1 MVPKKG
7 NEMTLVLRILLDIL
21 NEGLM
26 YALLAMGMYIT
37 YSILDFPDLSVDG
50 TFPLG
55 AVLSGVMIY
64 NGVNPWLALL
74 AAFAAGMAAGVL
86 TGLMHVKLH
95 ITPLLCGIIMYTAML
110 SVNLVI
116 LKAGT
121 GGGAMVSFGTKDTI
135 FSYGIMSNV
144 PKYVQIG
151 DTDFYFRTVIMS
163 LVLVVV
169 CKLILDIYLKTKH
182 GLLLRATGANDKY
195 TVMLGKDPGTLK
207 IFGLAL
213 GNGFAAL
220 AGSVIAQNKTSADQ
234 QMGVGMVVLGLAS
247 VIIGLSLFKRV
258 KFMKGTTMVILGSI
272 VYKAA
277 YQLVLWLGL
286 PTEYNNL
293 MKALIFLIALVLGG
307 GEIKKFIAA
316 LGKKPESVNSSGR
329 LSLMGITKI
338 FNKGTVDENKLFDNL
353 SLDVS
358 DGEFI
363 SVVGSNGSGK
373 TTMLNIVCGGVEPD
387 AGAVAFNG
395 NNIIYMKEF
404 QRARRIGRVLQ
415 DPKMGTCGSLTIL
428 ENMALADNKNN
439 TYGLTPALNPARV
452 EYYKDLLKSCGM
464 GLENRLGV
472 LAGSLSGGQ
481 RQALALVI
489 ATMSDIDLLILD
501 EHTAALDPKS
511 SETLMQ
517 ITDRVVKEKH
527 LTTLMVTHNLRFAVE
542 YGSRLI
548 MMHSGKAVMDISG
561 EQKQNLDIDDILG
574 KFNEISI
581 ECGN

>member
-1 MVPKKG
+1 
-7 NEMTLVLRILLDIL
+7 MTLVINILIDIL

-55 AVLSGVMIY
+55 AVLSGVLIIQ
-64 NGVNPWLALL
+64 GVDPWLCLVIS
-74 AAFAAGMAAGVL
+74 FAAGMAAGVL
-86 TGLMHVKLH
+86 TGLMHVKLR

-121 GGGAMVSFGTKDTI
+121 DGKAVASFFTKNTI
-135 FSYGIMSNV
+135 FNSGIASLIPKNV
-144 PKYVQIG
+144 G
-151 DTDFYFRTVIMS
+151 EGGFYIRTVVIS
-163 LVLVVV
+163 LILVIV
-169 CKLILDIYLKTKH
+169 CKLLLDLYLKTKH

-195 TVMLGKDPGTLK
+195 TVMLGRNPGSMK

-220 AGSVIAQNKTSADQ
+220 AGSVIAQNKGSADQ
-234 QMGVGMVVLGLAS
+234 QMGIGMVVLGLAS
-247 VIIGLSLFKRV
+247 VIIGLSLFRRV
-258 KFMKGTTMVILGSI
+258 KFMKGTTMVILGSL

-277 YQLVLWLGL
+277 YQIVLSLGI
-286 PTEYNNL
+286 PTDFNNL
-293 MKALIFLIALVLGG
+293 MKALIFLVALVLGG
-307 GEIKKFIAA
+307 SELRKFITS
-316 LGKKPESVNSSGR
+316 LGKKPEPVKSDSKLA
-329 LSLMGITKI
+329 LSNITKV
-338 FNKGTVDENKLFDNL
+338 FNRGTVDENKLFDNFT
-353 SLDVS
+353 LDVN
-358 DGEFI
+358 DGDFI

-373 TTMLNIVCGGVEPD
+373 TTMLNIVCGGIQPD
-387 AGAVAFNG
+387 SGAVVFNG
-395 NNIIYMKEF
+395 ENIVLSKEYE
-404 QRARRIGRVLQ
+404 RARKIGRVLQ

-428 ENMALADNKNN
+428 ENLALADNKLHPF
-439 TYGLTPALNPARV
+439 GLSPAVNRKR
-452 EYYKDLLKSCGM
+452 EEHYKKLLESCGM
-464 GLENRLGV
+464 GLENRMGV

-481 RQALALVI
+481 RQALALII
-489 ATMSDIDLLILD
+489 ATMADIDLLILD

-511 SETLMQ
+511 SETLMK
-517 ITDRVVKEKH
+517 ITEKVVKEKH

-542 YGSRLI
+542 YGSRLV
-548 MMHSGKAVMDISG
+548 MMHGGSAVMDIDG
-561 EQKQNLDIDDILG
+561 EAKKNLVVDDILG

>member
-1 MVPKKG
+1 
-7 NEMTLVLRILLDIL
+7 MTLVINILIDIL

-55 AVLSGVMIY
+55 AVLSGVLIIQ
-64 NGVNPWLALL
+64 GVDPWLCLVIS
-74 AAFAAGMAAGVL
+74 FAAGMAAGVL
-86 TGLMHVKLH
+86 TGLMHVKLR

-121 GGGAMVSFGTKDTI
+121 DGKAVASFFTKNTI
-135 FSYGIMSNV
+135 FNSGIASLIPKNV
-144 PKYVQIG
+144 G
-151 DTDFYFRTVIMS
+151 EGGFYIRTVVIS
-163 LVLVVV
+163 LILVIV
-169 CKLILDIYLKTKH
+169 CKLLLDLYLKTKH

-195 TVMLGKDPGTLK
+195 TVMLGRNPGSMK

-220 AGSVIAQNKTSADQ
+220 AGSVIAQNKGSADQ
-234 QMGVGMVVLGLAS
+234 QMGIGMVVLGLAS
-247 VIIGLSLFKRV
+247 VIIGLSLFRRV
-258 KFMKGTTMVILGSI
+258 KFMKGTTMVILGSL

-277 YQLVLWLGL
+277 YQIVLSLGI
-286 PTEYNNL
+286 PTDFNNL
-293 MKALIFLIALVLGG
+293 MKALIFLVALVLGG
-307 GEIKKFIAA
+307 SELRKLITS
-316 LGKKPESVNSSGR
+316 LGKKPEPVKSDSKLA
-329 LSLMGITKI
+329 LSNITKV
-338 FNKGTVDENKLFDNL
+338 FNRGTVDESKLFDNFT
-353 SLDVS
+353 LDVN
-358 DGEFI
+358 DGDFI

-373 TTMLNIVCGGVEPD
+373 TTMLNIVCGGIQPD
-387 AGAVAFNG
+387 SGAVVFNG
-395 NNIIYMKEF
+395 ENIVLSKEYE
-404 QRARRIGRVLQ
+404 RARKIGRVLQ

-428 ENMALADNKNN
+428 ENLALADNKLHPF
-439 TYGLTPALNPARV
+439 GLSPAVNRKR
-452 EYYKDLLKSCGM
+452 EEHYKKLLESCGM
-464 GLENRLGV
+464 GLENRMGV

-481 RQALALVI
+481 RQALALII
-489 ATMSDIDLLILD
+489 ATMADIDLLILD

-511 SETLMQ
+511 SETLMK
-517 ITDRVVKEKH
+517 ITEKVVKEKH

-542 YGSRLI
+542 YGSRLV
-548 MMHSGKAVMDISG
+548 MMHGGNAVMDIDG
-561 EQKQNLDIDDILG
+561 EAKKNLVVDDILG

>member
-1 MVPKKG
+1 
-7 NEMTLVLRILLDIL
+7 MTLVINILLDIL
-21 NEGLM
+21 NEGFM

-55 AVLSGVMIY
+55 AVLSGVLILQ
-64 NGVNPWLALL
+64 GVDPWLCLL
-74 AAFAAGMAAGVL
+74 ISFAAGMAAGVL
-86 TGLMHVKLH
+86 TGLMHVKLR

-121 GGGAMVSFGTKDTI
+121 DGGAVASFFTKDTI
-135 FSYGIMSNV
+135 FNSGLAGFI
-144 PKYVQIG
+144 PKSVG
-151 DTDFYFRTVIMS
+151 GFYIRTAVIS
-163 LVLVVV
+163 LIIVVV
-169 CKLILDIYLKTKH
+169 CKLLLDLYLKTKH
-182 GLLLRATGANDKY
+182 GLLLRGTGANDKY
-195 TVMLGKDPGTLK
+195 TVMLGKDPGTIK

-213 GNGFAAL
+213 GNGFAAI
-220 AGSVIAQNKTSADQ
+220 AGSVIAQNKGSADQ

-258 KFMKGTTMVILGSI
+258 KFMKGTTMVILGSLI
-272 VYKAA
+272 YKAA
-277 YQLVLWLGL
+277 YQIVLSLGL
-286 PTEYNNL
+286 PTDYNNL

-307 GEIKKFIAA
+307 GELKKLISSI
-316 LGKKPESVNSSGR
+316 GRKPEPVQSANR
-329 LSLMGITKI
+329 LSLSKITKI
-338 FNKGTVDENKLFDNL
+338 FNRGTVDENKLFDEF
-353 SLDVS
+353 SLDVK
-358 DGEFI
+358 DGDFI

-373 TTMLNIVCGGVEPD
+373 TTMLNVVCGGVEPD
-387 AGAVAFNG
+387 SGAVVFNG
-395 NNIIYMKEF
+395 HNIAMMKEF

-428 ENMALADNKNN
+428 ENLALADNKNHSF
-439 TYGLTPALNPARV
+439 GLTPAVNPAR
-452 EYYKDLLKSCGM
+452 EQYYKKLLESCGM
-464 GLENRLGV
+464 GLENRMGV

-481 RQALALVI
+481 RQALALII

-511 SETLMQ
+511 SETLMK
-517 ITDRVVKEKH
+517 ITDKVVKEKH
-527 LTTLMVTHNLRFAVE
+527 ITTLMVTHNLRFAVE
-542 YGSRLI
+542 YGSRLV
-548 MMHSGKAVMDISG
+548 MMHGGRAVMDIDG
-561 EQKQNLDIDDILG
+561 DEKQKLVVDDILG

>member
-1 MVPKKG
+1 
-7 NEMTLVLRILLDIL
+7 MTLVINILIDIL

-55 AVLSGVMIY
+55 AVLSGVLIIQ
-64 NGVNPWLALL
+64 GVDPWLCLVIS
-74 AAFAAGMAAGVL
+74 FAAGMAAGVL
-86 TGLMHVKLH
+86 TGLMHVKLR

-121 GGGAMVSFGTKDTI
+121 DGKAVASFFTKNTI
-135 FSYGIMSNV
+135 FNSGIASLI
-144 PKYVQIG
+144 PKNIG
-151 DTDFYFRTVIMS
+151 EGGFYIRTVVIS
-163 LVLVVV
+163 LILVIV
-169 CKLILDIYLKTKH
+169 CKLLLDLYLKTKH

-195 TVMLGKDPGTLK
+195 TVMLGRNPGSMK

-220 AGSVIAQNKTSADQ
+220 AGSVIAQNKGSADQ
-234 QMGVGMVVLGLAS
+234 QMGIGMVVLGLAS
-247 VIIGLSLFKRV
+247 VIIGLSLFRRV
-258 KFMKGTTMVILGSI
+258 KFMKGTTMVILGSL

-277 YQLVLWLGL
+277 YQIVLSLGI
-286 PTEYNNL
+286 PTDFNNL
-293 MKALIFLIALVLGG
+293 MKALIFLVALVLGG
-307 GEIKKFIAA
+307 SELKKLITS
-316 LGKKPESVNSSGR
+316 LGKKPEPVKSDSKLA
-329 LSLMGITKI
+329 LSNITKV
-338 FNKGTVDENKLFDNL
+338 FNRGTVDENKLFDNFT
-353 SLDVS
+353 LDVN
-358 DGEFI
+358 DGDFI

-373 TTMLNIVCGGVEPD
+373 TTMLNIVCGGIQPD
-387 AGAVAFNG
+387 SGAVVFNG
-395 NNIIYMKEF
+395 ENIVLSKEYE
-404 QRARRIGRVLQ
+404 RARKIGRVLQ

-428 ENMALADNKNN
+428 ENLALADNKLHPF
-439 TYGLTPALNPARV
+439 GLSPAVNRKR
-452 EYYKDLLKSCGM
+452 EEHYRKLLESCGM
-464 GLENRLGV
+464 GLENRMGV

-481 RQALALVI
+481 RQALALII
-489 ATMSDIDLLILD
+489 ATMADIDLLILD

-511 SETLMQ
+511 SETLMK
-517 ITDRVVKEKH
+517 ITEKVVKEKH

-542 YGSRLI
+542 YGSRLV
-548 MMHSGKAVMDISG
+548 MMHGGNAVMDIDG
-561 EQKQNLDIDDILG
+561 EAKKNLVVDDILG

>member
-1 MVPKKG
+1 
-7 NEMTLVLRILLDIL
+7 MTLVINILIDIL

-55 AVLSGVMIY
+55 AVLSGVLIIQ
-64 NGVNPWLALL
+64 GVDPWLCLVIS
-74 AAFAAGMAAGVL
+74 FAAGMAAGVL
-86 TGLMHVKLH
+86 TGLMHVKLR

-121 GGGAMVSFGTKDTI
+121 DGKAVASFFTKNTI
-135 FSYGIMSNV
+135 FNSGIASLIPKNV
-144 PKYVQIG
+144 G
-151 DTDFYFRTVIMS
+151 EGGFYIRTVVIS
-163 LVLVVV
+163 LILVIV
-169 CKLILDIYLKTKH
+169 CKLLLDLYLKTKH

-195 TVMLGKDPGTLK
+195 TVMLGRNPGSMK

-220 AGSVIAQNKTSADQ
+220 AGSVIAQNKGSADQ
-234 QMGVGMVVLGLAS
+234 QMGIGMVVLGLAS
-247 VIIGLSLFKRV
+247 VIIGLSLFRRV
-258 KFMKGTTMVILGSI
+258 KLMKGTTMVILGSL

-277 YQLVLWLGL
+277 YQIVLSLGI
-286 PTEYNNL
+286 PTDFNNL
-293 MKALIFLIALVLGG
+293 MKALIFLVALVLGG
-307 GEIKKFIAA
+307 SELRKLITS
-316 LGKKPESVNSSGR
+316 LGKKPELVKSDSKLA
-329 LSLMGITKI
+329 LSNITKV
-338 FNKGTVDENKLFDNL
+338 FNRGTVDESKLFDNFT
-353 SLDVS
+353 LDVN
-358 DGEFI
+358 DGDFI

-373 TTMLNIVCGGVEPD
+373 TTMLNIVCGGIQPD
-387 AGAVAFNG
+387 SGAVVFNG
-395 NNIIYMKEF
+395 ENIVLSKEYE
-404 QRARRIGRVLQ
+404 RARKIGRVLQ

-428 ENMALADNKNN
+428 ENLALADNKLHPF
-439 TYGLTPALNPARV
+439 GLSPAVNRKR
-452 EYYKDLLKSCGM
+452 EEHYKKLLESCGM
-464 GLENRLGV
+464 GLENRMGV

-481 RQALALVI
+481 RQALALII
-489 ATMSDIDLLILD
+489 ATMADIDLLILD

-511 SETLMQ
+511 SETLMK
-517 ITDRVVKEKH
+517 ITEKVVKEKH

-542 YGSRLI
+542 YGSRLV
-548 MMHSGKAVMDISG
+548 MMHGGSAVMDIDG
-561 EQKQNLDIDDILG
+561 EAKKNLVVDDILG

>member
-1 MVPKKG
+1 
-7 NEMTLVLRILLDIL
+7 MTLVINILLDIL

-55 AVLSGVMIY
+55 AVLSGVLILK
-64 NGVNPWLALL
+64 GVDPWLSLVIS
-74 AAFAAGMAAGVL
+74 FAAGMAAGVL

-121 GGGAMVSFGTKDTI
+121 DGGAVASFFTKDTI
-135 FSYGIMSNV
+135 FNSGVASYI
-144 PKYVQIG
+144 PKSVG
-151 DTDFYFRTVIMS
+151 GFYIRTAIIS
-163 LVLVVV
+163 LVIVIV
-169 CKLILDIYLKTKH
+169 CKLLLDLYLRTKH

-195 TVMLGKDPGTLK
+195 TVMLGKDPGTIK

-220 AGSVIAQNKTSADQ
+220 AGSVIAQNKGSADQ

-258 KFMKGTTMVILGSI
+258 KFMKGTTMVILGSL

-277 YQLVLWLGL
+277 YQIVLSLGL
-286 PTEYNNL
+286 PTDYNNL

-307 GEIKKFIAA
+307 GELKKLVAA
-316 LGKKPESVNSSGR
+316 LGRKPEPADSKSRLALSS
-329 LSLMGITKI
+329 ITKI
-338 FNKGTVDENKLFDNL
+338 FNRGTVDENKLFDNFT
-353 SLDVS
+353 LDVK
-358 DGEFI
+358 DGDFI

-373 TTMLNIVCGGVEPD
+373 TTMLNVVCGGDEPD
-387 AGAVAFNG
+387 SGAVVFNG
-395 NNIIYMKEF
+395 KNIVMMKEF

-428 ENMALADNKNN
+428 ENLALADNKNN
-439 TYGLTPALNPARV
+439 SYGLTPAVNNSRV
-452 EYYKDLLKSCGM
+452 EYYKELLSSCGM
-464 GLENRLGV
+464 GLENRMGV

-481 RQALALVI
+481 RQALALII

-511 SETLMQ
+511 SETLMR
-517 ITDRVVKEKH
+517 ITDKVVKEKH

-542 YGSRLI
+542 YGSRLV
-548 MMHSGKAVMDISG
+548 MMHGGKAVMDIDG
-561 EQKQNLDIDDILG
+561 EQKKDLVVDDILG

>member
-1 MVPKKG
+1 
-7 NEMTLVLRILLDIL
+7 MTLVINILIDIL

-55 AVLSGVMIY
+55 AVLSGVLIIQ
-64 NGVNPWLALL
+64 GVDPWLCLVIS
-74 AAFAAGMAAGVL
+74 FAAGMAAGVL
-86 TGLMHVKLH
+86 TGLMHVKLR

-121 GGGAMVSFGTKDTI
+121 DGKAVASFFTKNTI
-135 FSYGIMSNV
+135 FNSGIASLI
-144 PKYVQIG
+144 PKNIG
-151 DTDFYFRTVIMS
+151 EGGFYIRTVVIALI
-163 LVLVVV
+163 LVIV
-169 CKLILDIYLKTKH
+169 CKLLLDLYLKTKH

-195 TVMLGKDPGTLK
+195 TVMLGRNPGSMK

-220 AGSVIAQNKTSADQ
+220 AGSVIAQNKGSADQ
-234 QMGVGMVVLGLAS
+234 QMGIGMVVLGLAS
-247 VIIGLSLFKRV
+247 VIIGLSLFRRV
-258 KFMKGTTMVILGSI
+258 KFMKGTTMVILGSL

-277 YQLVLWLGL
+277 YQIVLSLGI
-286 PTEYNNL
+286 PTDFNNL
-293 MKALIFLIALVLGG
+293 MKALIFLVALVLGG
-307 GEIKKFIAA
+307 SELRKLITS
-316 LGKKPESVNSSGR
+316 LGKKPEPVKSDSKLA
-329 LSLMGITKI
+329 LSNITKV
-338 FNKGTVDENKLFDNL
+338 FNRGTVDESKLFDNFT
-353 SLDVS
+353 LDVN
-358 DGEFI
+358 DGDFI

-373 TTMLNIVCGGVEPD
+373 TTMLNIVCGGIQPD
-387 AGAVAFNG
+387 SGAVVFNG
-395 NNIIYMKEF
+395 ENIVLSKEYEP
-404 QRARRIGRVLQ
+404 ARKIGRVLQ

-428 ENMALADNKNN
+428 ENLALADNKLHPF
-439 TYGLTPALNPARV
+439 GLSPAVNRKR
-452 EYYKDLLKSCGM
+452 EEHYKKLLESCGM
-464 GLENRLGV
+464 GLENRMGV

-481 RQALALVI
+481 RQALALII
-489 ATMSDIDLLILD
+489 ATMADIDLLILD

-511 SETLMQ
+511 SETLMK
-517 ITDRVVKEKH
+517 ITEKVVKEKH

-542 YGSRLI
+542 YGSRLV
-548 MMHSGKAVMDISG
+548 MMHGGSAVMDIDG
-561 EQKQNLDIDDILG
+561 EAKKNLVVDDILG

>member
-1 MVPKKG
+1 
-7 NEMTLVLRILLDIL
+7 MTLVINILIDIL

-55 AVLSGVMIY
+55 AVLSGVLIIQ
-64 NGVNPWLALL
+64 GVDPWLCLVIS
-74 AAFAAGMAAGVL
+74 FAAGMAAGVL
-86 TGLMHVKLH
+86 TGLMHVKLR

-121 GGGAMVSFGTKDTI
+121 DGKAVASFFTKNTI
-135 FSYGIMSNV
+135 FNSGIASLI
-144 PKYVQIG
+144 PKNIG
-151 DTDFYFRTVIMS
+151 EGGFYIRTVVIALI
-163 LVLVVV
+163 LVIV
-169 CKLILDIYLKTKH
+169 CKLLLDLYLKTKH

-195 TVMLGKDPGTLK
+195 TVMLGRNPGSMK

-220 AGSVIAQNKTSADQ
+220 AGSVIAQNKGSADQ
-234 QMGVGMVVLGLAS
+234 QMGIGMVVLGLAS
-247 VIIGLSLFKRV
+247 VIIGLSLFRRV
-258 KFMKGTTMVILGSI
+258 KFMKGTTMVILGSL

-277 YQLVLWLGL
+277 YQIVLSLGI
-286 PTEYNNL
+286 PTDFNNL
-293 MKALIFLIALVLGG
+293 MKALIFLVALVLGG
-307 GEIKKFIAA
+307 SELRKLITS
-316 LGKKPESVNSSGR
+316 LGKKPELVKSDSKLA
-329 LSLMGITKI
+329 LSNITKV
-338 FNKGTVDENKLFDNL
+338 FNRGTVDESKLFDNFT
-353 SLDVS
+353 LDVN
-358 DGEFI
+358 DGDFI

-373 TTMLNIVCGGVEPD
+373 TTMLNIVCGGSQPD
-387 AGAVAFNG
+387 SGAVVFNG
-395 NNIIYMKEF
+395 ENIVLSKEYE
-404 QRARRIGRVLQ
+404 RARKIGRVLQ

-428 ENMALADNKNN
+428 ENLALADNKLHPF
-439 TYGLTPALNPARV
+439 GLSPAVNRKR
-452 EYYKDLLKSCGM
+452 EEHYKKLLESCGM
-464 GLENRLGV
+464 GLENRMGV

-481 RQALALVI
+481 RQALALII
-489 ATMSDIDLLILD
+489 ATMADIDLLILD

-511 SETLMQ
+511 SETLMK
-517 ITDRVVKEKH
+517 ITEKVVKEKH

-542 YGSRLI
+542 YGSRLV
-548 MMHSGKAVMDISG
+548 MMHGGSAVMDIDG
-561 EQKQNLDIDDILG
+561 EAKKNLVVDDILG

>member
-1 MVPKKG
+1 
-7 NEMTLVLRILLDIL
+7 MTLVINILIDIL

-55 AVLSGVMIY
+55 AVLSGVLIIQ
-64 NGVNPWLALL
+64 GVDPWLCLVIS
-74 AAFAAGMAAGVL
+74 FAAGMAAGVL
-86 TGLMHVKLH
+86 TGLMHVKLR

-121 GGGAMVSFGTKDTI
+121 DGKAVASFFTKNTI
-135 FSYGIMSNV
+135 FNSGIASLI
-144 PKYVQIG
+144 PKNIG
-151 DTDFYFRTVIMS
+151 EGGFYIRTVVIALI
-163 LVLVVV
+163 LVIV
-169 CKLILDIYLKTKH
+169 CKLLLDLYLKTKH

-195 TVMLGKDPGTLK
+195 TVMLGRNPGSMK

-220 AGSVIAQNKTSADQ
+220 AGSVIAQNKGSADQ
-234 QMGVGMVVLGLAS
+234 QMGIGMVVLGLAS
-247 VIIGLSLFKRV
+247 VIIGLSLFRRV
-258 KFMKGTTMVILGSI
+258 KFMKGTTMVILGSL

-277 YQLVLWLGL
+277 YQIVLSLGI
-286 PTEYNNL
+286 PTDFNNL
-293 MKALIFLIALVLGG
+293 MKALIFLVALVLGG
-307 GEIKKFIAA
+307 SELRKLITS
-316 LGKKPESVNSSGR
+316 LGKKPEPVKSDSKLA
-329 LSLMGITKI
+329 LSNITKV
-338 FNKGTVDENKLFDNL
+338 FNRGTVDESKLFDNFT
-353 SLDVS
+353 LDVN
-358 DGEFI
+358 DGDFI

-373 TTMLNIVCGGVEPD
+373 TTMLNIVCGGIQPD
-387 AGAVAFNG
+387 SGAVVFNG
-395 NNIIYMKEF
+395 ENIVLSKEYE
-404 QRARRIGRVLQ
+404 RARKIGRVLQ

-428 ENMALADNKNN
+428 ENLALADNKLHPF
-439 TYGLTPALNPARV
+439 GLSPAVNRKR
-452 EYYKDLLKSCGM
+452 EEHYKKLHESCGM
-464 GLENRLGV
+464 GLENRMGV

-481 RQALALVI
+481 RQALALII
-489 ATMSDIDLLILD
+489 ATMADIDLLILD

-511 SETLMQ
+511 SETLMK
-517 ITDRVVKEKH
+517 ITEKVVKEKH

-542 YGSRLI
+542 YGSRLV
-548 MMHSGKAVMDISG
+548 MMHGGSAVMDIDG
-561 EQKQNLDIDDILG
+561 EAKKNLVVDDILG

>member
-1 MVPKKG
+1 
-7 NEMTLVLRILLDIL
+7 MTLVINILIDIL

-55 AVLSGVMIY
+55 AVLSGVLIIQ
-64 NGVNPWLALL
+64 GVDPWLCLVIS
-74 AAFAAGMAAGVL
+74 FAAGMAAGVL
-86 TGLMHVKLH
+86 TGLMHVKLR

-121 GGGAMVSFGTKDTI
+121 DGKAVASFFTKNTI
-135 FSYGIMSNV
+135 FNSGIASLI
-144 PKYVQIG
+144 PKNIG
-151 DTDFYFRTVIMS
+151 EGGFYIRTVVIALI
-163 LVLVVV
+163 LVIV
-169 CKLILDIYLKTKH
+169 CKLLLDLYLKTKH

-195 TVMLGKDPGTLK
+195 TVMLGRNPGSMK

-220 AGSVIAQNKTSADQ
+220 AGSVIAQNKGSADQ
-234 QMGVGMVVLGLAS
+234 QMGIGMVVLGLAS
-247 VIIGLSLFKRV
+247 VIIGLSLFRRV
-258 KFMKGTTMVILGSI
+258 KFMKGTTMVILGSL

-277 YQLVLWLGL
+277 YQIVLSLGI
-286 PTEYNNL
+286 PTDFNNL
-293 MKALIFLIALVLGG
+293 MKALIFLVALVLGG
-307 GEIKKFIAA
+307 SELRKLITS
-316 LGKKPESVNSSGR
+316 LGKKPELVKSDSKLA
-329 LSLMGITKI
+329 LSNITKV
-338 FNKGTVDENKLFDNL
+338 FNRGTVDESKLFDNFT
-353 SLDVS
+353 LDVN
-358 DGEFI
+358 DGDFI

-373 TTMLNIVCGGVEPD
+373 TTMLNIVCGGIQPD
-387 AGAVAFNG
+387 SGAVVFNG
-395 NNIIYMKEF
+395 ENIVLSKEYE
-404 QRARRIGRVLQ
+404 RARKIGRVLQ

-428 ENMALADNKNN
+428 ENLALADNKLHPF
-439 TYGLTPALNPARV
+439 GLSPAVNRKR
-452 EYYKDLLKSCGM
+452 EEHYKKLLESCGM
-464 GLENRLGV
+464 GLENRMGV

-481 RQALALVI
+481 RQALALII
-489 ATMSDIDLLILD
+489 ATMADIDLLILD

-511 SETLMQ
+511 SETLMK
-517 ITDRVVKEKH
+517 ITEKVVKEKH

-542 YGSRLI
+542 YGSRLV
-548 MMHSGKAVMDISG
+548 MMHGGNAVMDIDG
-561 EQKQNLDIDDILG
+561 EAKKNLVVDDILG

>member
-1 MVPKKG
+1 
-7 NEMTLVLRILLDIL
+7 MTLFINILLDIL

-55 AVLSGVMIY
+55 AVLTGVLIIQ
-64 NGVNPWLALL
+64 GVDPWLSLL
-74 AAFAAGMAAGVL
+74 ISFAAGMAAGIL

-121 GGGAMVSFGTKDTI
+121 DGKAIASFFTKDTI
-135 FSYGIMSNV
+135 FNSGLGGLIPKNV
-144 PKYVQIG
+144 G
-151 DTDFYFRTVIMS
+151 EGGFYIRTAVVSLIIVI
-163 LVLVVV
+163 V
-169 CKLILDIYLKTKH
+169 CKLLLDLYLRTKH

-195 TVMLGKDPGTLK
+195 TVMLGKNPGTIK

-220 AGSVIAQNKTSADQ
+220 AGSVIAQNKGSADQ
-234 QMGVGMVVLGLAS
+234 QMGIGMVVLGLAS
-247 VIIGLSLFKRV
+247 VIIGLSLFRRV
-258 KFMKGTTMVILGSI
+258 KFMKGTTMVILGSLI
-272 VYKAA
+272 YKAA
-277 YQLVLWLGL
+277 YQLVLSLGL
-286 PTEYNNL
+286 PTDFNNL

-307 GEIKKFIAA
+307 GQIKKLIAA
-316 LGKKPESVNSSGR
+316 LGKKPEPANSKAKLA
-329 LSLMGITKI
+329 LSSITKV
-338 FNKGTVDENKLFDNL
+338 FNPGTVDENKLFDGF
-353 SLDVS
+353 SLDVR
-358 DGEFI
+358 DGDFI

-373 TTMLNIVCGGVEPD
+373 TTMLNVICGGIQPD
-387 AGAVAFNG
+387 SGAVVFNG
-395 NNIIYMKEF
+395 ENIVMTKEF
-404 QRARRIGRVLQ
+404 ERARRIGRVLQ
-415 DPKMGTCGSLTIL
+415 DPKMGTCGSLTIR
-428 ENMALADNKNN
+428 ENLALADNKHHR
-439 TYGLTPALNPARV
+439 YGLLPAVNRRR
-452 EYYKDLLKSCGM
+452 EQHYKELLECCGM
-464 GLENRLGV
+464 GLENRMGV

-481 RQALALVI
+481 RQALALII

-511 SETLMQ
+511 SETLMK
-517 ITDRVVKEKH
+517 ITEKVVKEKH

-542 YGSRLI
+542 YGTRLV
-548 MMHSGKAVMDISG
+548 MMHGGKAVMDIDG
-561 EQKQNLDIDDILG
+561 EEKQQLVVDDILG

>member
-1 MVPKKG
+1 
-7 NEMTLVLRILLDIL
+7 MTLVINILIDIL

-55 AVLSGVMIY
+55 AVLSGVLIIQ
-64 NGVNPWLALL
+64 GVDPWLCLVIS
-74 AAFAAGMAAGVL
+74 FAAGMAAGVL
-86 TGLMHVKLH
+86 TGLMHVKLR

-121 GGGAMVSFGTKDTI
+121 DGKAVASFFTKNTI
-135 FSYGIMSNV
+135 FNSGIASLI
-144 PKYVQIG
+144 PKNIG
-151 DTDFYFRTVIMS
+151 EGGFYIRTVVIALI
-163 LVLVVV
+163 LVIV
-169 CKLILDIYLKTKH
+169 CKLLLDLYLKTKH

-195 TVMLGKDPGTLK
+195 TIMLGRNPGSMK

-220 AGSVIAQNKTSADQ
+220 AGSVIAQNKGSADQ
-234 QMGVGMVVLGLAS
+234 QMGIGMVVLGLAS
-247 VIIGLSLFKRV
+247 VIIGLSLFRRV
-258 KFMKGTTMVILGSI
+258 KFMKGTTMVILGSL

-277 YQLVLWLGL
+277 YQIVLSLGI
-286 PTEYNNL
+286 PTDFNNL
-293 MKALIFLIALVLGG
+293 MKALIFLVALVLGG
-307 GEIKKFIAA
+307 SELRKLITS
-316 LGKKPESVNSSGR
+316 LGKKPEPVKSDSKLA
-329 LSLMGITKI
+329 LSNITKV
-338 FNKGTVDENKLFDNL
+338 FNRGTVDESKLFDNFT
-353 SLDVS
+353 LDVN
-358 DGEFI
+358 DGDFI

-373 TTMLNIVCGGVEPD
+373 TTMLNIVCGGIQPD
-387 AGAVAFNG
+387 SGAVVFNG
-395 NNIIYMKEF
+395 ENIVLSKEYE
-404 QRARRIGRVLQ
+404 RARKIGRVLQ

-428 ENMALADNKNN
+428 ENLALADNKLHPF
-439 TYGLTPALNPARV
+439 GLSPAVNRKR
-452 EYYKDLLKSCGM
+452 EEHYKKLLESCGM
-464 GLENRLGV
+464 GLENRMGV

-481 RQALALVI
+481 RQALALII
-489 ATMSDIDLLILD
+489 ATMADIDLLILD

-511 SETLMQ
+511 SETLMK
-517 ITDRVVKEKH
+517 ITEKVVKEKH

-542 YGSRLI
+542 YGSRLV
-548 MMHSGKAVMDISG
+548 MMHGGNAVMDIDG
-561 EQKQNLDIDDILG
+561 EAKKNLVVDDILG

>member
-1 MVPKKG
+1 
-7 NEMTLVLRILLDIL
+7 MTLVINILIDIL

-55 AVLSGVMIY
+55 AVLSGVLIIQ
-64 NGVNPWLALL
+64 GVDPWLCLVIS
-74 AAFAAGMAAGVL
+74 FAAGMAAGVL
-86 TGLMHVKLH
+86 TGLMHVKLR

-121 GGGAMVSFGTKDTI
+121 DGKAVASFFTKNTI
-135 FSYGIMSNV
+135 FNSGIASLIPKNV
-144 PKYVQIG
+144 G
-151 DTDFYFRTVIMS
+151 EGGFYIRTVVIS
-163 LVLVVV
+163 LILVIV
-169 CKLILDIYLKTKH
+169 CKILLDLYLKTKH

-195 TVMLGKDPGTLK
+195 TVMLGRNPGSMK

-220 AGSVIAQNKTSADQ
+220 AGSVIAQNKGSADQ
-234 QMGVGMVVLGLAS
+234 QMGIGMVVLGLAS
-247 VIIGLSLFKRV
+247 VIIGLSLFRRV
-258 KFMKGTTMVILGSI
+258 KFMKGTTMVILGSL

-277 YQLVLWLGL
+277 YQIVLSLGI
-286 PTEYNNL
+286 PTDFNNL
-293 MKALIFLIALVLGG
+293 MKALIFLVALVLGG
-307 GEIKKFIAA
+307 SEIKKLITS
-316 LGKKPESVNSSGR
+316 LGKKPEPVKSDSKLA
-329 LSLMGITKI
+329 LSNITKV
-338 FNKGTVDENKLFDNL
+338 FNRGTVDENKLFDNFT
-353 SLDVS
+353 LDVN
-358 DGEFI
+358 DGDFI

-373 TTMLNIVCGGVEPD
+373 TTMLNIVCGGIQPD
-387 AGAVAFNG
+387 SGAVVFNG
-395 NNIIYMKEF
+395 ENIVLSKEYE
-404 QRARRIGRVLQ
+404 RARKIGRVLQ

-428 ENMALADNKNN
+428 ENLALADNKLHPF
-439 TYGLTPALNPARV
+439 GLSPAVNRKR
-452 EYYKDLLKSCGM
+452 EEHYKKLLESCGM
-464 GLENRLGV
+464 GLENRMGV

-481 RQALALVI
+481 RQALALII
-489 ATMSDIDLLILD
+489 ATMADIDLLILD

-511 SETLMQ
+511 SETLMK
-517 ITDRVVKEKH
+517 ITEKVVKEKH

-542 YGSRLI
+542 YGSRLV
-548 MMHSGKAVMDISG
+548 MMHGGSAVMDIDG
-561 EQKQNLDIDDILG
+561 EAKKNLVVDDILG

>member
-1 MVPKKG
+1 
-7 NEMTLVLRILLDIL
+7 MTLVINILIDIL

-55 AVLSGVMIY
+55 AVLSGVLIIQ
-64 NGVNPWLALL
+64 GVDPWLCLVIS
-74 AAFAAGMAAGVL
+74 FAAGMAAGVL
-86 TGLMHVKLH
+86 TGLMHVKLR

-121 GGGAMVSFGTKDTI
+121 DGKAVASFFTKNTI
-135 FSYGIMSNV
+135 FNSGIASLI
-144 PKYVQIG
+144 PKNIG
-151 DTDFYFRTVIMS
+151 EGGFYIRTVVIALI
-163 LVLVVV
+163 LVIV
-169 CKLILDIYLKTKH
+169 CKLLLDLYLKTKH

-195 TVMLGKDPGTLK
+195 TVMLGRNPGSMK

-220 AGSVIAQNKTSADQ
+220 AGSVIAQNKGSADQ
-234 QMGVGMVVLGLAS
+234 QMGIGMVVLGLAS
-247 VIIGLSLFKRV
+247 VIIGLSLFRRM
-258 KFMKGTTMVILGSI
+258 KFMKGTTMVILGSL

-277 YQLVLWLGL
+277 YQIVLSLGI
-286 PTEYNNL
+286 PTDFNNL
-293 MKALIFLIALVLGG
+293 MKALIFLVALVLGG
-307 GEIKKFIAA
+307 SELRKLITS
-316 LGKKPESVNSSGR
+316 LGKKPEPVKSDSKLA
-329 LSLMGITKI
+329 LSNITKV
-338 FNKGTVDENKLFDNL
+338 FNRGTVDENKLFDNFT
-353 SLDVS
+353 LDVN
-358 DGEFI
+358 DGDFI

-373 TTMLNIVCGGVEPD
+373 TTMLNIVCGGIQPD
-387 AGAVAFNG
+387 SGAVVFNG
-395 NNIIYMKEF
+395 ENIVLSKEYE
-404 QRARRIGRVLQ
+404 RARKIGRVLQ

-428 ENMALADNKNN
+428 ENLALADNKLHPF
-439 TYGLTPALNPARV
+439 GLSPAVNRKR
-452 EYYKDLLKSCGM
+452 EEHYKKLLESCGM
-464 GLENRLGV
+464 GLENRMGV

-481 RQALALVI
+481 RQALALII
-489 ATMSDIDLLILD
+489 ATMADIDLLILD

-511 SETLMQ
+511 SETLMK
-517 ITDRVVKEKH
+517 ITEKVVKEKH

-542 YGSRLI
+542 YGSRLV
-548 MMHSGKAVMDISG
+548 MMHGGSAVMDIDG
-561 EQKQNLDIDDILG
+561 EAKKNLVVDDILG

>member
-1 MVPKKG
+1 
-7 NEMTLVLRILLDIL
+7 MTLVINILIDIL

-55 AVLSGVMIY
+55 AVLSGVLIIQ
-64 NGVNPWLALL
+64 GVDPWLCLVIS
-74 AAFAAGMAAGVL
+74 FAAGMAAGVL
-86 TGLMHVKLH
+86 TGLMHVKLR

-121 GGGAMVSFGTKDTI
+121 DGKAVASFFTKNTI
-135 FSYGIMSNV
+135 FNSGIASLI
-144 PKYVQIG
+144 PKNIG
-151 DTDFYFRTVIMS
+151 EGGFYIRTVVIALI
-163 LVLVVV
+163 LVIV
-169 CKLILDIYLKTKH
+169 CKLLLDLYLKTKH

-195 TVMLGKDPGTLK
+195 TVMLGRNPGSMK

-220 AGSVIAQNKTSADQ
+220 AGSVIAQNKGSADQ
-234 QMGVGMVVLGLAS
+234 QMGIGMVVLGLAS
-247 VIIGLSLFKRV
+247 VIIGLSLFRRV
-258 KFMKGTTMVILGSI
+258 KFMKGTTMVILGSL

-277 YQLVLWLGL
+277 YQIVLSLGI
-286 PTEYNNL
+286 PTDFNNL
-293 MKALIFLIALVLGG
+293 MKALIFLVALVLGG
-307 GEIKKFIAA
+307 SELRKLITS
-316 LGKKPESVNSSGR
+316 LGKKPEPVKSDSKLA
-329 LSLMGITKI
+329 LSNITKV
-338 FNKGTVDENKLFDNL
+338 FNRGTVDESKLFDNFT
-353 SLDVS
+353 LDVN
-358 DGEFI
+358 DGDFI

-373 TTMLNIVCGGVEPD
+373 TTMLNIVCGGIQPD
-387 AGAVAFNG
+387 SGAVVFNG
-395 NNIIYMKEF
+395 ENIVLSKEYE
-404 QRARRIGRVLQ
+404 RARKIGRVLQ

-428 ENMALADNKNN
+428 ENLALADNKLHPF
-439 TYGLTPALNPARV
+439 GLSPAVNRKR
-452 EYYKDLLKSCGM
+452 EDHYKKLLESCGM
-464 GLENRLGV
+464 GLENRMGV

-481 RQALALVI
+481 RQALALII
-489 ATMSDIDLLILD
+489 ATMADIDLLILD

-511 SETLMQ
+511 SETLMK
-517 ITDRVVKEKH
+517 ITEKVVKEKH

-542 YGSRLI
+542 YGSRLV
-548 MMHSGKAVMDISG
+548 MMHGGSAVMDIDG
-561 EQKQNLDIDDILG
+561 EAKKNLVVDDILG

>member
-1 MVPKKG
+1 
-7 NEMTLVLRILLDIL
+7 MTLVINILIDIL

-55 AVLSGVMIY
+55 AVLSGVLIIQ
-64 NGVNPWLALL
+64 GLDPWLCLVIS
-74 AAFAAGMAAGVL
+74 FAAGMAAGVL
-86 TGLMHVKLH
+86 TGLMHVKLR

-121 GGGAMVSFGTKDTI
+121 DGKAVASFFTKNTI
-135 FSYGIMSNV
+135 FNSGIASLI
-144 PKYVQIG
+144 PKNIG
-151 DTDFYFRTVIMS
+151 EGGFYIRTVVIALI
-163 LVLVVV
+163 LVIV
-169 CKLILDIYLKTKH
+169 CKLLLDLYLKTKH

-195 TVMLGKDPGTLK
+195 TVMLGRNPGSMK

-220 AGSVIAQNKTSADQ
+220 AGSVIAQNKGSADQ
-234 QMGVGMVVLGLAS
+234 QMGIGMVVLGLAS
-247 VIIGLSLFKRV
+247 VIIGLSLFRRV
-258 KFMKGTTMVILGSI
+258 KFMKGTTMVILGSL

-277 YQLVLWLGL
+277 YQIVLSLGI
-286 PTEYNNL
+286 PTDFNNL
-293 MKALIFLIALVLGG
+293 MKALIFLVALVLGVS
-307 GEIKKFIAA
+307 ELRKLITS
-316 LGKKPESVNSSGR
+316 LGKKPEPVKSDSKLA
-329 LSLMGITKI
+329 LSNITKV
-338 FNKGTVDENKLFDNL
+338 FNRGTVDESKLFDNFT
-353 SLDVS
+353 LDVN
-358 DGEFI
+358 DGDFI

-373 TTMLNIVCGGVEPD
+373 TTMLNIVCGGIQPD
-387 AGAVAFNG
+387 SGAVVFNG
-395 NNIIYMKEF
+395 ENIVLSKEYE
-404 QRARRIGRVLQ
+404 RARKIGRVLQ

-428 ENMALADNKNN
+428 ENLALADNKLHPF
-439 TYGLTPALNPARV
+439 GLSPAVNRKR
-452 EYYKDLLKSCGM
+452 EEHYKKLLESCGM
-464 GLENRLGV
+464 GLENRMGV

-481 RQALALVI
+481 RQALALII
-489 ATMSDIDLLILD
+489 ATMADIDLLILD

-511 SETLMQ
+511 SETLMK
-517 ITDRVVKEKH
+517 ITEKVVKEKH

-542 YGSRLI
+542 YGSRLV
-548 MMHSGKAVMDISG
+548 MMHGGSAVMDIDG
-561 EQKQNLDIDDILG
+561 EAKKNLVVDDILG

>member
-1 MVPKKG
+1 
-7 NEMTLVLRILLDIL
+7 MTLVINILLDIL

-55 AVLSGVMIY
+55 AVLSGVLILK
-64 NGVNPWLALL
+64 GVDPWLSLVIS
-74 AAFAAGMAAGVL
+74 FVAGMAAGVL

-121 GGGAMVSFGTKDTI
+121 DGGAVASFFTKDTI
-135 FSYGIMSNV
+135 FNSGMASYI
-144 PKYVQIG
+144 PKSVG
-151 DTDFYFRTVIMS
+151 GFYIRTAIIS
-163 LVLVVV
+163 LVIVIV
-169 CKLILDIYLKTKH
+169 CKLLLDLYLRTKH

-195 TVMLGKDPGTLK
+195 TVMLGKDPGTIK

-220 AGSVIAQNKTSADQ
+220 AGSVIAQNKGSADQ

-258 KFMKGTTMVILGSI
+258 KFMKGTTMVILGSL

-277 YQLVLWLGL
+277 YQIVLSLGL
-286 PTEYNNL
+286 PTDYNNL

-307 GEIKKFIAA
+307 GELKKLVAA
-316 LGKKPESVNSSGR
+316 LGRKPEPADSKSRLALSS
-329 LSLMGITKI
+329 ITKI
-338 FNKGTVDENKLFDNL
+338 FNRGTVDENKLFDNFT
-353 SLDVS
+353 LDVK
-358 DGEFI
+358 DGDFI

-373 TTMLNIVCGGVEPD
+373 TTMLNVVCGGVEPD
-387 AGAVAFNG
+387 SGAVVFNG
-395 NNIIYMKEF
+395 KNIVMMKEF

-428 ENMALADNKNN
+428 ENLALADNKNN
-439 TYGLTPALNPARV
+439 SYGLTPAVNNSRV
-452 EYYKDLLKSCGM
+452 EYYKELLSSCGM
-464 GLENRLGV
+464 GLENRMGV

-481 RQALALVI
+481 RQALALII

-511 SETLMQ
+511 SETLMR
-517 ITDRVVKEKH
+517 ITDKVVKEKH

-542 YGSRLI
+542 YGSRLV
-548 MMHSGKAVMDISG
+548 MMHGGKAVMDIDG
-561 EQKQNLDIDDILG
+561 EQKKDLVVDDILG

>member
-1 MVPKKG
+1 
-7 NEMTLVLRILLDIL
+7 MTLVINILLDIL

-55 AVLSGVMIY
+55 AVLSGVLILK
-64 NGVNPWLALL
+64 GVDPWLSLVIS
-74 AAFAAGMAAGVL
+74 FVAGMAAGVL

-121 GGGAMVSFGTKDTI
+121 DGGAVASFFTKDTI
-135 FSYGIMSNV
+135 FNSGMASYI
-144 PKYVQIG
+144 PKSVG
-151 DTDFYFRTVIMS
+151 GFYIRTAIIS
-163 LVLVVV
+163 LVIVIV
-169 CKLILDIYLKTKH
+169 CKLLLDLYLRTKH

-195 TVMLGKDPGTLK
+195 TVMLGKDPGTIK

-220 AGSVIAQNKTSADQ
+220 AGSVIAQNKGSADQ

-258 KFMKGTTMVILGSI
+258 KFMKGTTMVILGSL

-277 YQLVLWLGL
+277 YQIVLSLGL
-286 PTEYNNL
+286 PTDYNNL

-307 GEIKKFIAA
+307 GELKKLVAA
-316 LGKKPESVNSSGR
+316 LGRKPEPADSKSRLALSS
-329 LSLMGITKI
+329 ITKI
-338 FNKGTVDENKLFDNL
+338 FNRGTVDENKLFDNFT
-353 SLDVS
+353 LDVK
-358 DGEFI
+358 DGDFI

-373 TTMLNIVCGGVEPD
+373 TTMLNVVCGGVEPD
-387 AGAVAFNG
+387 SGAVVFNG
-395 NNIIYMKEF
+395 KNIVMMKEF

-428 ENMALADNKNN
+428 ENLALADNKNN
-439 TYGLTPALNPARV
+439 SYGLTPAVNTSRV
-452 EYYKDLLKSCGM
+452 EYYKELLSSCGM
-464 GLENRLGV
+464 GLENRMGV

-481 RQALALVI
+481 RQALALII

-511 SETLMQ
+511 SETLMR
-517 ITDRVVKEKH
+517 ITDKVVKEKH

-542 YGSRLI
+542 YGSRLV
-548 MMHSGKAVMDISG
+548 MMHGGKAVMDIDG
-561 EQKQNLDIDDILG
+561 EQKKDLVVDDILG

>member
-1 MVPKKG
+1 
-7 NEMTLVLRILLDIL
+7 MTLVINILIDIL

-55 AVLSGVMIY
+55 AVLSGVLIIQ
-64 NGVNPWLALL
+64 GVDPWLCLVIS
-74 AAFAAGMAAGVL
+74 FAAGMAAGVL
-86 TGLMHVKLH
+86 TGLMHVKLR

-121 GGGAMVSFGTKDTI
+121 DGKAVASFFTKNTI
-135 FSYGIMSNV
+135 FNSGIASLI
-144 PKYVQIG
+144 PKNIG
-151 DTDFYFRTVIMS
+151 EGGFYIRTVVIALI
-163 LVLVVV
+163 LVIV
-169 CKLILDIYLKTKH
+169 CKLLLDLYLKTKH

-195 TVMLGKDPGTLK
+195 TVMLGRNPGSMK

-220 AGSVIAQNKTSADQ
+220 AGSVIAQNKGSADQ
-234 QMGVGMVVLGLAS
+234 QMGIGMVVLGLAS
-247 VIIGLSLFKRV
+247 VIIGLSLFRRV
-258 KFMKGTTMVILGSI
+258 KFMKGTTMVILGSL

-277 YQLVLWLGL
+277 YQIVLSLGI
-286 PTEYNNL
+286 PTDFNNL
-293 MKALIFLIALVLGG
+293 MKALIFLVALVLGG
-307 GEIKKFIAA
+307 SELRKLITS
-316 LGKKPESVNSSGR
+316 LGKKPELVKSDSKLA
-329 LSLMGITKI
+329 LSNITKV
-338 FNKGTVDENKLFDNL
+338 FNRGTVDESKLFDNFT
-353 SLDVS
+353 LDVN
-358 DGEFI
+358 DGDFI

-373 TTMLNIVCGGVEPD
+373 TTMLNIVCGGIQPD
-387 AGAVAFNG
+387 SGAVVFNG
-395 NNIIYMKEF
+395 ENIVLSKEYE
-404 QRARRIGRVLQ
+404 RARKIGRVLQ

-428 ENMALADNKNN
+428 ENLALADNKLHPF
-439 TYGLTPALNPARV
+439 GLSPAVNRKR
-452 EYYKDLLKSCGM
+452 EEHYKKLLESFGM
-464 GLENRLGV
+464 GLENRMGV

-481 RQALALVI
+481 RQALALII
-489 ATMSDIDLLILD
+489 ATMADIDLLILD

-511 SETLMQ
+511 SETLMK
-517 ITDRVVKEKH
+517 ITEKVVKEKH

-542 YGSRLI
+542 YGSRLV
-548 MMHSGKAVMDISG
+548 MMHGGSAVMDIDG
-561 EQKQNLDIDDILG
+561 EAKKNLVVDDILG

>member
-1 MVPKKG
+1 
-7 NEMTLVLRILLDIL
+7 MTLVINILIDIL

-55 AVLSGVMIY
+55 AVLSGVLIIQ
-64 NGVNPWLALL
+64 GVDPWLCLVIS
-74 AAFAAGMAAGVL
+74 FAAGMAAGVL
-86 TGLMHVKLH
+86 TGLMHVKLR

-121 GGGAMVSFGTKDTI
+121 DGKAVASFFTKNTI
-135 FSYGIMSNV
+135 FNSGIASLI
-144 PKYVQIG
+144 PKNIG
-151 DTDFYFRTVIMS
+151 EGGFYIRTVVIALI
-163 LVLVVV
+163 LVIV
-169 CKLILDIYLKTKH
+169 CKLLLDLYLKTKH

-195 TVMLGKDPGTLK
+195 TVMLGRNPGSMK

-220 AGSVIAQNKTSADQ
+220 AGSVIAQNKGSADQ
-234 QMGVGMVVLGLAS
+234 QMGIGMVVLGLAS
-247 VIIGLSLFKRV
+247 VIIGLSLFRRV
-258 KFMKGTTMVILGSI
+258 KFMKDTTMVILGSL

-277 YQLVLWLGL
+277 YQIVLSLGI
-286 PTEYNNL
+286 PTDFNNL
-293 MKALIFLIALVLGG
+293 MKALIFLVALVLGG
-307 GEIKKFIAA
+307 SELRKLITS
-316 LGKKPESVNSSGR
+316 LGKKPEPVKSDSKLA
-329 LSLMGITKI
+329 LSNITKV
-338 FNKGTVDENKLFDNL
+338 FNRGTVDESKLFDNFT
-353 SLDVS
+353 LDVN
-358 DGEFI
+358 DGDFI

-373 TTMLNIVCGGVEPD
+373 TTMLNIVCGGIQPD
-387 AGAVAFNG
+387 SGAVVFNG
-395 NNIIYMKEF
+395 ENIVLSKEYE
-404 QRARRIGRVLQ
+404 RARKIGRVLQ

-428 ENMALADNKNN
+428 ENLALADNKLHPF
-439 TYGLTPALNPARV
+439 GLSPAVNRKR
-452 EYYKDLLKSCGM
+452 EEHYKKLLESCGM
-464 GLENRLGV
+464 GLENRMGV

-481 RQALALVI
+481 RQALALII
-489 ATMSDIDLLILD
+489 ATMADIDLLILD

-511 SETLMQ
+511 SETLMK
-517 ITDRVVKEKH
+517 ITEKVVKEKH

-542 YGSRLI
+542 YGSRLV
-548 MMHSGKAVMDISG
+548 MMHGGSAVMDIDG
-561 EQKQNLDIDDILG
+561 EAKKNLVVDDILG

>member
-1 MVPKKG
+1 
-7 NEMTLVLRILLDIL
+7 MTLVLNILIDIL

-55 AVLSGVMIY
+55 AVLSGVLIIQ
-64 NGVNPWLALL
+64 GVDPWLCLVIS
-74 AAFAAGMAAGVL
+74 FAAGMAAGVL
-86 TGLMHVKLH
+86 TGLMHVKLR

-121 GGGAMVSFGTKDTI
+121 DGKAVASFFTKNTI
-135 FSYGIMSNV
+135 FNSGLASLIPKNV
-144 PKYVQIG
+144 G
-151 DTDFYFRTVIMS
+151 AGGFYIRTVVIS
-163 LVLVVV
+163 LILVVI
-169 CKLILDIYLKTKH
+169 CKLLLDLYLKTKH

-195 TVMLGKDPGTLK
+195 TVMLGKNPGGMK

-213 GNGFAAL
+213 GNGFASL
-220 AGSVIAQNKTSADQ
+220 AGSVIAQNKGSADQ
-234 QMGVGMVVLGLAS
+234 QMGIGMVVLGLAS

-258 KFMKGTTMVILGSI
+258 KFMKGTTMVILGSL

-277 YQLVLWLGL
+277 YQIVLSVGI
-286 PTEYNNL
+286 PTDLNNL

-307 GEIKKFIAA
+307 TELKKLIAS
-316 LGKKPESVNSSGR
+316 LGRKPEPVRSSSKLA
-329 LSLMGITKI
+329 LSNITKV
-338 FNKGTVDENKLFDNL
+338 FNKGTVDENKLFDNFTL
-353 SLDVS
+353 EVN
-358 DGEFI
+358 DGDFI

-373 TTMLNIVCGGVEPD
+373 TTMLNVICGGIEPD
-387 AGAVAFNG
+387 SGAVVFNG
-395 NNIIYMKEF
+395 ENIALEKEY
-404 QRARRIGRVLQ
+404 QRAKRIGRVLQ

-428 ENMALADNKNN
+428 ENLALADNKLHH
-439 TYGLTPALNPARV
+439 YGLAPAVNKSR
-452 EYYKDLLKSCGM
+452 EQHYKELLESCGM
-464 GLENRLGV
+464 GLENRMGV

-481 RQALALVI
+481 RQALALII
-489 ATMSDIDLLILD
+489 ASMSDIDLLILD

-511 SETLMQ
+511 SETLMK
-517 ITDRVVKEKH
+517 ITEKVVKEKH
-527 LTTLMVTHNLRFAVE
+527 ITTLMVTHNLRFAVE
-542 YGSRLI
+542 YGSRLV
-548 MMHSGKAVMDISG
+548 MMHGGKAVMDIDG
-561 EQKQNLDIDDILG
+561 EDKKNLVVDDILG

>member
-1 MVPKKG
+1 
-7 NEMTLVLRILLDIL
+7 MTLVINILIDIL

-55 AVLSGVMIY
+55 AVLSGVLIIQ
-64 NGVNPWLALL
+64 GVDPWLCLVIS
-74 AAFAAGMAAGVL
+74 FAAGMAAGVL
-86 TGLMHVKLH
+86 TGLMHVKLR

-121 GGGAMVSFGTKDTI
+121 DGKAVASFFTKNTI
-135 FSYGIMSNV
+135 FNSGIASLI
-144 PKYVQIG
+144 PKNIG
-151 DTDFYFRTVIMS
+151 EGGFYIRTVVIALI
-163 LVLVVV
+163 LVIV
-169 CKLILDIYLKTKH
+169 CKLLLDLYLKTKH

-195 TVMLGKDPGTLK
+195 TVMLGRNPGSMK

-220 AGSVIAQNKTSADQ
+220 AGSVIAQNKGSADQ
-234 QMGVGMVVLGLAS
+234 QMGIGMVVLGLAS
-247 VIIGLSLFKRV
+247 VIIGLSLFRRV
-258 KFMKGTTMVILGSI
+258 KFMKGTTMVILGSL

-277 YQLVLWLGL
+277 YQIVLSLGI
-286 PTEYNNL
+286 PTDFNNL
-293 MKALIFLIALVLGG
+293 MKALIFLVALVLGG
-307 GEIKKFIAA
+307 SELRKLITS
-316 LGKKPESVNSSGR
+316 LGKKPEPVKSDSKLA
-329 LSLMGITKI
+329 LSNITKV
-338 FNKGTVDENKLFDNL
+338 FNFT
-353 SLDVS
+353 LDVN
-358 DGEFI
+358 DGDFI

-373 TTMLNIVCGGVEPD
+373 TTMLNIVCGGIQPD
-387 AGAVAFNG
+387 SGAVVFNG
-395 NNIIYMKEF
+395 ENIVLSKEYE
-404 QRARRIGRVLQ
+404 RARKIGRVLQ

-428 ENMALADNKNN
+428 ENLALADNKLHPF
-439 TYGLTPALNPARV
+439 GLSPAVNRKR
-452 EYYKDLLKSCGM
+452 EEHYKKLLESCGM
-464 GLENRLGV
+464 GLENRMGV

-481 RQALALVI
+481 RQALALII
-489 ATMSDIDLLILD
+489 ATMADIDLLILD

-511 SETLMQ
+511 SETLMK
-517 ITDRVVKEKH
+517 ITEKVVKEKH

-542 YGSRLI
+542 YGSRLV
-548 MMHSGKAVMDISG
+548 MMHGGSAVMDIDG
-561 EQKQNLDIDDILG
+561 EAKKNLVVDDILG

>member
-1 MVPKKG
+1 
-7 NEMTLVLRILLDIL
+7 MTLVINILLDIL
-21 NEGLM
+21 NEGFM

-55 AVLSGVMIY
+55 AVLSGVLILK
-64 NGVNPWLALL
+64 GVDPWLSLVIS
-74 AAFAAGMAAGVL
+74 FVAGMAAGVL

-121 GGGAMVSFGTKDTI
+121 DGGAVASFFTKDTI
-135 FSYGIMSNV
+135 FNSGVASYI
-144 PKYVQIG
+144 PKSVG
-151 DTDFYFRTVIMS
+151 GFYIRTAIIS
-163 LVLVVV
+163 LVIVIV
-169 CKLILDIYLKTKH
+169 CKILLDLYLRTKH

-195 TVMLGKDPGTLK
+195 TVMLGKDPGTIK

-220 AGSVIAQNKTSADQ
+220 AGSVIAQNKGSADQ

-258 KFMKGTTMVILGSI
+258 KFMKGTTMVILGSL

-277 YQLVLWLGL
+277 YQIVLSLGL
-286 PTEYNNL
+286 PTDYNNL

-307 GEIKKFIAA
+307 GELKKLIAA
-316 LGKKPESVNSSGR
+316 LGRKPEPADSKSRLALSS
-329 LSLMGITKI
+329 ITKI
-338 FNKGTVDENKLFDNL
+338 FNRGTVDENKLFDNFT
-353 SLDVS
+353 LDVK
-358 DGEFI
+358 DGDFI

-373 TTMLNIVCGGVEPD
+373 TTMLNVVCGGVEPD
-387 AGAVAFNG
+387 SGAVVFNG
-395 NNIIYMKEF
+395 KNIVMMKEF

-428 ENMALADNKNN
+428 ENLALADNKNN
-439 TYGLTPALNPARV
+439 SYGLTPAVNNSRV
-452 EYYKDLLKSCGM
+452 EYYKELLSSCGM
-464 GLENRLGV
+464 GLENRMGV

-481 RQALALVI
+481 RQALII

-511 SETLMQ
+511 SETLMR
-517 ITDRVVKEKH
+517 ITDKVVKEKH

-548 MMHSGKAVMDISG
+548 MMHGGKAVMDIDG
-561 EQKQNLDIDDILG
+561 EQKKDLVVDDILG

>member
-1 MVPKKG
+1 
-7 NEMTLVLRILLDIL
+7 MTLVINILIDIL

-55 AVLSGVMIY
+55 AVLSGVLIIQ
-64 NGVNPWLALL
+64 GVDPWLCLVIS
-74 AAFAAGMAAGVL
+74 FAAGMAAGVL
-86 TGLMHVKLH
+86 TGIMHVKLR

-121 GGGAMVSFGTKDTI
+121 DGKAVASFFTKNTI
-135 FSYGIMSNV
+135 FNSGIASLI
-144 PKYVQIG
+144 PKNIG
-151 DTDFYFRTVIMS
+151 EGGFYIRTVVIALI
-163 LVLVVV
+163 LVIV
-169 CKLILDIYLKTKH
+169 CKLLLDLYLKTKH

-195 TVMLGKDPGTLK
+195 TVMLGRNPGSMK

-220 AGSVIAQNKTSADQ
+220 AGSVIAQNKGSADQ
-234 QMGVGMVVLGLAS
+234 QMGIGMVVLGLAS
-247 VIIGLSLFKRV
+247 VIIGLSLFRRV
-258 KFMKGTTMVILGSI
+258 KFMKGTTMVILGSL

-277 YQLVLWLGL
+277 YQIVLSLGI
-286 PTEYNNL
+286 PTDFNNL
-293 MKALIFLIALVLGG
+293 MKALIFLVALVLGG
-307 GEIKKFIAA
+307 SELRKLITS
-316 LGKKPESVNSSGR
+316 LGKKPEPVKSDSKLA
-329 LSLMGITKI
+329 LSNITKV
-338 FNKGTVDENKLFDNL
+338 FNRGTVDESKLFDNFT
-353 SLDVS
+353 LDVN
-358 DGEFI
+358 DGDFI

-373 TTMLNIVCGGVEPD
+373 TTMLNIVCGGIQPD
-387 AGAVAFNG
+387 SGAVVFNG
-395 NNIIYMKEF
+395 ENIVLSKEYE
-404 QRARRIGRVLQ
+404 RARKIGRVLQ

-428 ENMALADNKNN
+428 ENLALADNKLHPF
-439 TYGLTPALNPARV
+439 GLSPAVNRKR
-452 EYYKDLLKSCGM
+452 EEHYKKLLESCGM
-464 GLENRLGV
+464 GLENRMGV

-481 RQALALVI
+481 RQALALII
-489 ATMSDIDLLILD
+489 ATMADIDLLILD

-511 SETLMQ
+511 SETLMK
-517 ITDRVVKEKH
+517 ITEKVVKEKH

-542 YGSRLI
+542 YGSRLV
-548 MMHSGKAVMDISG
+548 MMHGGSAVMDIDG
-561 EQKQNLDIDDILG
+561 EAKKNLVVDDILG

>member
-1 MVPKKG
+1 
-7 NEMTLVLRILLDIL
+7 MTLVINILLDIL

-55 AVLSGVMIY
+55 AVLSGVLILK
-64 NGVNPWLALL
+64 GVDPWLSLVIS
-74 AAFAAGMAAGVL
+74 FVAGMAAGVL

-121 GGGAMVSFGTKDTI
+121 DGGAVASFFTKDTI
-135 FSYGIMSNV
+135 FNSGMASYI
-144 PKYVQIG
+144 PKSVG
-151 DTDFYFRTVIMS
+151 GFYIRTAIIS
-163 LVLVVV
+163 LVIVIV
-169 CKLILDIYLKTKH
+169 CKLLLDLYLRTKH

-195 TVMLGKDPGTLK
+195 TVMLGKDPGTIK

-220 AGSVIAQNKTSADQ
+220 AGSVIAQNKGSADQ

-258 KFMKGTTMVILGSI
+258 KFMKGTTMVILGSL

-277 YQLVLWLGL
+277 YQIVLSLGL
-286 PTEYNNL
+286 PTDYNNL

-307 GEIKKFIAA
+307 GELKKLVAA
-316 LGKKPESVNSSGR
+316 LGRKPEPADSKSRLALSS
-329 LSLMGITKI
+329 ITKI
-338 FNKGTVDENKLFDNL
+338 FNRGTVDENKLFDNFT
-353 SLDVS
+353 LDVK
-358 DGEFI
+358 DGDFI

-373 TTMLNIVCGGVEPD
+373 TTMLNVVCGGVEPD
-387 AGAVAFNG
+387 SGAVVFNG
-395 NNIIYMKEF
+395 KNIVMMKEF

-428 ENMALADNKNN
+428 ENLALADNKNN
-439 TYGLTPALNPARV
+439 SYGLTPAVNTSRV
-452 EYYKDLLKSCGM
+452 EYYKELLSSCGM
-464 GLENRLGV
+464 GLENRMGV
-472 LAGSLSGGQ
+472 RAGWLSGGQ
-481 RQALALVI
+481 RQALALII

-511 SETLMQ
+511 SETLMR
-517 ITDRVVKEKH
+517 ITDKVVKEKH
-527 LTTLMVTHNLRFAVE
+527 LTSLMVTHNLRFAVE
-542 YGSRLI
+542 YGSRLV
-548 MMHSGKAVMDISG
+548 MMHGGKAVMDIDG
-561 EQKQNLDIDDILG
+561 EQKKDLVVDDILG

>member
-1 MVPKKG
+1 M
-7 NEMTLVLRILLDIL
+7 MTLVINILIDIL

-55 AVLSGVMIY
+55 AVLSGVLIIQ
-64 NGVNPWLALL
+64 GVDPWLCLVIS
-74 AAFAAGMAAGVL
+74 FAAGMAAGVL
-86 TGLMHVKLH
+86 TGLMHVKLR

-121 GGGAMVSFGTKDTI
+121 DGKAVASFFTKNTI
-135 FSYGIMSNV
+135 FNSGIASLI
-144 PKYVQIG
+144 PKNIG
-151 DTDFYFRTVIMS
+151 EGGFYIRTVVIS
-163 LVLVVV
+163 FILVIV
-169 CKLILDIYLKTKH
+169 CKLLLDLYLKTKH

-195 TVMLGKDPGTLK
+195 TVMLGRNPGSMK

-220 AGSVIAQNKTSADQ
+220 AGSVIAQNKGSADQ
-234 QMGVGMVVLGLAS
+234 QMGIGMVVLGLAS
-247 VIIGLSLFKRV
+247 VIIGLSLFRRV
-258 KFMKGTTMVILGSI
+258 KFMKGTTMVILGSL

-277 YQLVLWLGL
+277 YQIVLSLGI
-286 PTEYNNL
+286 PTDFNNL
-293 MKALIFLIALVLGG
+293 MKALIFLVALVLGG
-307 GEIKKFIAA
+307 SEIKKLITS
-316 LGKKPESVNSSGR
+316 LGKKPEPVKSDSKLA
-329 LSLMGITKI
+329 LSNITKV
-338 FNKGTVDENKLFDNL
+338 FNRGTVDENKLFDNFT
-353 SLDVS
+353 LDVN
-358 DGEFI
+358 DGDFI

-373 TTMLNIVCGGVEPD
+373 TTMLNIVCGGIQPD
-387 AGAVAFNG
+387 SGAVVFNG
-395 NNIIYMKEF
+395 ENIVLSKEYE
-404 QRARRIGRVLQ
+404 RARKIGRVLQ

-428 ENMALADNKNN
+428 ENLALADNKLHPF
-439 TYGLTPALNPARV
+439 GLSPAVNRKR
-452 EYYKDLLKSCGM
+452 EEHYKKLLESCGM
-464 GLENRLGV
+464 GLENRMGV

-481 RQALALVI
+481 RQALALII
-489 ATMSDIDLLILD
+489 ATMADIDLLILD

-511 SETLMQ
+511 SETLMK
-517 ITDRVVKEKH
+517 ITEKVVKEKH

-542 YGSRLI
+542 YGSRLV
-548 MMHSGKAVMDISG
+548 MMHGGSAVMDIDG
-561 EQKQNLDIDDILG
+561 EAKKNLVVDDILG

>member
-1 MVPKKG
+1 
-7 NEMTLVLRILLDIL
+7 MTLVINILIDIL

-55 AVLSGVMIY
+55 AVLSGVLIIQ
-64 NGVNPWLALL
+64 GVDPWLCLVIS
-74 AAFAAGMAAGVL
+74 FAAGMAAGVL
-86 TGLMHVKLH
+86 TGLMHVKLR

-121 GGGAMVSFGTKDTI
+121 DGKAVASFFTKNTI
-135 FSYGIMSNV
+135 FNSGIASLIPKNV
-144 PKYVQIG
+144 G
-151 DTDFYFRTVIMS
+151 EGGFYIRTVVIALI
-163 LVLVVV
+163 LVIV
-169 CKLILDIYLKTKH
+169 CKLLLDLYLKTKH

-195 TVMLGKDPGTLK
+195 TVMLGRNPGSMK

-220 AGSVIAQNKTSADQ
+220 AGSVIAQNKGSADQ
-234 QMGVGMVVLGLAS
+234 QMGIGMVVLGLAS
-247 VIIGLSLFKRV
+247 VIIGLSLFRRV
-258 KFMKGTTMVILGSI
+258 KLMKGTTMVILGSL

-277 YQLVLWLGL
+277 YQIVLSLGI
-286 PTEYNNL
+286 PTDFNNL
-293 MKALIFLIALVLGG
+293 MKALIFLVALVLGG
-307 GEIKKFIAA
+307 SELRKLITS
-316 LGKKPESVNSSGR
+316 LGKKPEPVKSDSKLA
-329 LSLMGITKI
+329 LSNITKV
-338 FNKGTVDENKLFDNL
+338 FNRGTVDENKLFDNFT
-353 SLDVS
+353 LDVN
-358 DGEFI
+358 DGDFI

-373 TTMLNIVCGGVEPD
+373 TTMLNIVCGGIQPD
-387 AGAVAFNG
+387 SGAVVFNG
-395 NNIIYMKEF
+395 ENIVLSKEYE
-404 QRARRIGRVLQ
+404 RARKIGRVLQ

-428 ENMALADNKNN
+428 ENLALADNKLHPF
-439 TYGLTPALNPARV
+439 GLSPAVNRKR
-452 EYYKDLLKSCGM
+452 EEHYKKLLESCGM
-464 GLENRLGV
+464 GLENRMGV

-481 RQALALVI
+481 RQALALII
-489 ATMSDIDLLILD
+489 ATMADIDLLILD

-511 SETLMQ
+511 SETLMK
-517 ITDRVVKEKH
+517 ITEKVVKEKH

-542 YGSRLI
+542 YGSRLV
-548 MMHSGKAVMDISG
+548 MMHGGSAVMDIDG
-561 EQKQNLDIDDILG
+561 EAKKNLVVDDILG

>member
-1 MVPKKG
+1 
-7 NEMTLVLRILLDIL
+7 MTLVINILLDIL

-55 AVLSGVMIY
+55 AVLSGVLILK
-64 NGVNPWLALL
+64 GVDPWLSLVIS
-74 AAFAAGMAAGVL
+74 FVAGMAAGVL

-121 GGGAMVSFGTKDTI
+121 DGGAVASFFTKDTI
-135 FSYGIMSNV
+135 FNSGMASYI
-144 PKYVQIG
+144 PKSVG
-151 DTDFYFRTVIMS
+151 GFYIRTAIIS
-163 LVLVVV
+163 LVIVIV
-169 CKLILDIYLKTKH
+169 CKLLLDLYLRTKH

-195 TVMLGKDPGTLK
+195 TVMLGKDPGTIK

-220 AGSVIAQNKTSADQ
+220 AGSVIAQNKGSADQ

-258 KFMKGTTMVILGSI
+258 KFMKGTTMVILGSL

-277 YQLVLWLGL
+277 YQIVLSLGL
-286 PTEYNNL
+286 PTDYNNL

-307 GEIKKFIAA
+307 GELKKLIAA
-316 LGKKPESVNSSGR
+316 LGRKPEPADSKSRLALSS
-329 LSLMGITKI
+329 ITKI
-338 FNKGTVDENKLFDNL
+338 FNRGTVDENKLFDNFT
-353 SLDVS
+353 LDVK
-358 DGEFI
+358 DGDFI

-373 TTMLNIVCGGVEPD
+373 TTMLNVVCGGVEPD
-387 AGAVAFNG
+387 SGAVVFNG
-395 NNIIYMKEF
+395 KNIVMMKEF

-428 ENMALADNKNN
+428 ENLALADNKNN
-439 TYGLTPALNPARV
+439 SYGLTPAVNNSRV
-452 EYYKDLLKSCGM
+452 EYYKELLSSCGM
-464 GLENRLGV
+464 GLENRMGV

-481 RQALALVI
+481 RQALALII

-511 SETLMQ
+511 SETLMR
-517 ITDRVVKEKH
+517 ITDKVVKEKH

-542 YGSRLI
+542 YGSRLV
-548 MMHSGKAVMDISG
+548 MMHGGKAVMDIDG
-561 EQKQNLDIDDILG
+561 EQKKDLVVDDILG

>member
-1 MVPKKG
+1 
-7 NEMTLVLRILLDIL
+7 MTLVINILIDIL

-55 AVLSGVMIY
+55 AVLSGVLIIQ
-64 NGVNPWLALL
+64 GVDPWLCLVIS
-74 AAFAAGMAAGVL
+74 FAAGMAAGVL
-86 TGLMHVKLH
+86 TGLMHVKLR

-121 GGGAMVSFGTKDTI
+121 DGKAVASFFTKNTI
-135 FSYGIMSNV
+135 FNSGIASLI
-144 PKYVQIG
+144 PKNIG
-151 DTDFYFRTVIMS
+151 EGGFYIRTVVIALI
-163 LVLVVV
+163 LVIV
-169 CKLILDIYLKTKH
+169 CKLLLDIYLKTKH

-195 TVMLGKDPGTLK
+195 TVMLGRNPGSMK

-220 AGSVIAQNKTSADQ
+220 AGSVIAQNKGSADQ
-234 QMGVGMVVLGLAS
+234 QMGIGMVVLGLAS
-247 VIIGLSLFKRV
+247 VIIGLSLFRRV
-258 KFMKGTTMVILGSI
+258 KFMKGTTMVILGSL

-277 YQLVLWLGL
+277 YQIVLSLGI
-286 PTEYNNL
+286 PTDFNNL
-293 MKALIFLIALVLGG
+293 MKALIFLVALVLGG
-307 GEIKKFIAA
+307 SELRKLITS
-316 LGKKPESVNSSGR
+316 LGKKPEPVKSDSKLA
-329 LSLMGITKI
+329 LSNITKV
-338 FNKGTVDENKLFDNL
+338 FNRGTVDESKLFDNFT
-353 SLDVS
+353 LDVN
-358 DGEFI
+358 DGDFI

-373 TTMLNIVCGGVEPD
+373 TTMLNIVCGGIQPD
-387 AGAVAFNG
+387 SGAVVFNG
-395 NNIIYMKEF
+395 ENIVLSKEYE
-404 QRARRIGRVLQ
+404 RARKIGRVLQ

-428 ENMALADNKNN
+428 ENLALADNKLHPF
-439 TYGLTPALNPARV
+439 GLSPAVNRKR
-452 EYYKDLLKSCGM
+452 EEHYKKLLESCGM
-464 GLENRLGV
+464 GLENRMGV

-481 RQALALVI
+481 RQALALII
-489 ATMSDIDLLILD
+489 ATMADIDLLILD

-511 SETLMQ
+511 SETLMK
-517 ITDRVVKEKH
+517 ITEKVVKEKH

-542 YGSRLI
+542 YGSRLV
-548 MMHSGKAVMDISG
+548 MMHGGSAVMDIDG
-561 EQKQNLDIDDILG
+561 EAKKNLVVDDILG